1 MKTFLLIGWLIAYHH
16 SASIFTELRD
26 AKCKL
31 IMNEICQE
39 SNIYMFYQ
47 LHLWDSNNVIFYG
60 TNFNISFT
68 QYIIS

>member
-1 MKTFLLIGWLIAYHH
+1 MKTFVLIGWLIAYHH

-39 SNIYMFYQ
+39 LNIYMFY
-47 LHLWDSNNVIFYG
+47 
-60 TNFNISFT
+60 
-68 QYIIS
+68 